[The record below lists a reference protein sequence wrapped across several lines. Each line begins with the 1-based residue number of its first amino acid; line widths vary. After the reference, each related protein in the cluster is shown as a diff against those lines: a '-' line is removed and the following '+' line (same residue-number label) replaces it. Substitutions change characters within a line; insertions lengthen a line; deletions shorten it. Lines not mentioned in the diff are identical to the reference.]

1 MKMFRLSGRMIG
13 RMQSD
18 VRLATVTL
26 YCCCAIGLITPFAIF
41 RLLAGDILVGLADLA
56 IVGVFIGTT
65 LLTWMPGRT
74 YLGADLTA
82 ISASIAVLAV
92 VYLLDIS
99 YLWVFSTLVGNFL
112 MARLPIAVAASL
124 ALVVG
129 VALNGSAF
137 DSRTEQAT
145 FVSVATMASL
155 FSLIFASRVASQH
168 HDLSHLASRD
178 GLTGAFNRRTLDQD
192 LHAFLGRLGKTT
204 GGHSLALMDLDNFK
218 ELNDRHGHAAGDRV
232 LTELARLIVANT
244 REKDRFYRYGGEEFV
259 LLLPDTS
266 VKGAELALNKLR
278 EVLSTELHSPGG
290 PVTVSF
296 GLAELLARESASD
309 WLARADQALLEA
321 KRRGKDR
328 IVIAE

>member
-1 MKMFRLSGRMIG
+1 MFRLSGLMIG
-13 RMQSD
+13 RMRSD

-41 RLLAGDILVGLADLA
+41 RLLAGDILIGLADLA

-74 YLGADLTA
+74 KLGADLTA
-82 ISASIAVLAV
+82 ISASLAVLAV
-92 VYLLDIS
+92 VYLLEIS

-112 MARLPIAVAASL
+112 MARLPVAVAASL
-124 ALVVG
+124 ALIVG

-137 DSRTEQAT
+137 DGRTEQAT
-145 FVSVATMASL
+145 FVSVATMVSL
-155 FSLIFASRVASQH
+155 FSLIFASRVASQYL
-168 HDLSHLASRD
+168 DLSHLASRD

-192 LHAFLGRLGKTT
+192 LPAFLGRVGNTA
-204 GGHSLALMDLDNFK
+204 GSHHSVALLDLDNFK
-218 ELNDRHGHAAGDRV
+218 ELNDLHGHAAGDRI
-232 LTELARLIVANT
+232 LAELARLVVANT
-244 REKDRFYRYGGEEFV
+244 RQKDRFYRYGGEEFV
-259 LLLPDTS
+259 LLLPETS

-278 EVLSTELHSPGG
+278 EVLSRELLSPGG

-296 GLAELLARESASD
+296 GLAELKARESAGD

-321 KRRGKDR
+321 KRRGKNR
-328 IVIAE
+328 VVIAE